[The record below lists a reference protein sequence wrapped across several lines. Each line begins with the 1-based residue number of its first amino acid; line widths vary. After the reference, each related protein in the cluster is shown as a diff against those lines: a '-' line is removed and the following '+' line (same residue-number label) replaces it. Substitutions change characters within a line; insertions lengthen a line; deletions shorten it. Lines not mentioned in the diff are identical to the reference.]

1 MYPLILKNLIMPFAD
16 KIMKTKVI
24 YFYHEI
30 KKMQKLTKSEIRNRQ
45 DSQLKKLILHY
56 NKNTEYYN
64 ALFKK
69 NNLNPSDINSIE
81 DLNKIPILTKK
92 IIRNN
97 FKKLIPNN
105 LNEFSHKNSST
116 GGSSGD
122 PLKFLIDFD
131 SWSYIVANTIIYWEK
146 TGYNYGDRHLAIG
159 STSLFAEDKESLKHK
174 LYYRMK
180 NKIGVNGVNMSHKVI
195 ESYIDLIR
203 NKKIEYLYGY
213 ASGIFLLAKHVIE
226 NNCKINIKA
235 VFTTSEILTDLYRET
250 IIKAFNCN
258 VMDEYGAHDGG
269 IIAFETSR
277 NQYEIGYNSLVR
289 LKNCKNNIGDV
300 ILTNLQSYSMPF
312 INYELGDKVEID
324 DEKNKGN
331 SFNGQIINK
340 VYGRESNV
348 IFLENGNILTGPG
361 FTILFKDLDVEAY
374 QISKIDTNSIFLE
387 IKKLSSF
394 TKAQEDII
402 LDTFK
407 KQAGKDVK
415 INIKYV
421 DKFKI
426 LNSGKRKYFYTT

>member
-1 MYPLILKNLIMPFAD
+1 MYPLILKKLIMPFAD

-30 KKMQKLTKSEIRNRQ
+30 KKMQKLTKSEIKNRQ
-45 DSQLKKLILHY
+45 NCQLKKLILHAY
-56 NKNTEYYN
+56 NNTEYYN
-64 ALFKK
+64 TLFKK

-105 LNEFSHKNSST
+105 LNEFSHKKSST

-159 STSLFAEDKESLKHK
+159 STSLFADDKESLKHK

-180 NKIGVNGVNMSHKVI
+180 NKIGVNGVNMSHEVI

-213 ASGIFLLAKHVIE
+213 ASGIFLLAKYVIE
-226 NNCKINIKA
+226 NNYKINIKA
-235 VFTTSEILTDLYRET
+235 VFTTSEILTDLYRAT

-258 VMDEYGAHDGG
+258 IMDEYGAHDGG
-269 IIAFETSR
+269 IIAFETSCS
-277 NQYEIGYNSLVR
+277 QYEVGYNSLLR
-289 LKNCKNNIGDV
+289 MKNCKNNIGDV

-312 INYELGDKVEID
+312 INYELGDKAEID

-402 LDTFK
+402 LDTFR
-407 KQAGKDVK
+407 KQAGKDIK